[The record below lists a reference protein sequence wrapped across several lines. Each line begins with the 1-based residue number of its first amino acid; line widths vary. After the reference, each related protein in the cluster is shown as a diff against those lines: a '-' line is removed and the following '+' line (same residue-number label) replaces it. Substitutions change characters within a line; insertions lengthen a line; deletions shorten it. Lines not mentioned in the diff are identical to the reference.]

1 MANITPGLFI
11 TMKETRNHFDVYVT
25 VHRDKF
31 LIIKQLNAPVSQI
44 YFGMKLYMFRTE
56 ELSETC
62 RVSFKNKFENFVH
75 LVVLF
80 YEK

>member
-1 MANITPGLFI
+1 
-11 TMKETRNHFDVYVT
+11 VT

-31 LIIKQLNAPVSQI
+31 PYNKNQLDALISQI

-62 RVSFKNKFENFVH
+62 RVSVQNKFEKLVH
-75 LVVLF
+75 LVVFIIRKVVTRVIALREDRDF
-80 YEK
+80 KPLEV